1 MEKTKINIL
10 NIIFFVIVLCNE
22 SYSQNQNLND
32 IYKEISDTNRKEMS
46 MMIDFLVK
54 NEVDFTTNTD
64 LKYLLDIVYE
74 KNQTFFGLDKL
85 YLKEKYNAE
94 AYLFYSTSSHANT
107 YIMICNDND
116 VVFLGKGNLK
126 DNLSL
131 LLKFTDRNIKSK
143 CKIKFLQQISGIFTY
158 MTEWNYKI
166 N

>member
-1 MEKTKINIL
+1 
-10 NIIFFVIVLCNE
+10 
-22 SYSQNQNLND
+22 
-32 IYKEISDTNRKEMS
+32 
-46 MMIDFLVK
+46 
-54 NEVDFTTNTD
+54 
-64 LKYLLDIVYE
+64 
-74 KNQTFFGLDKL
+74 
-85 YLKEKYNAE
+85 
-94 AYLFYSTSSHANT
+94 
-107 YIMICNDND
+107 MICNDND